1 MFISDWYGAVQAMVI
16 FGFFG
21 TLISFFLLI
30 LFLFVG
36 KCQKNGEIAFAAGII
51 CIVTGKYRRTIVKL
65 KKMNIKSD
73 SRK

>member
-1 MFISDWYGAVQAMVI
+1 MVISDWYGAVQAMVI

-21 TLISFFLLI
+21 TLISFFLII

-51 CIVTGKYRRTIVKL
+51 CIVTGKYRSTKYRSTIVML
-65 KKMNIKSD
+65 KIENK
-73 SRK
+73 

>member
-1 MFISDWYGAVQAMVI
+1 MVISDWYGAVQAMVI

-21 TLISFFLLI
+21 TLISFFLII

-51 CIVTGKYRRTIVKL
+51 CIVTGMYRSTKYRSTIVML
-65 KKMNIKSD
+65 KIENK
-73 SRK
+73 